1 MKLLKKSLIALG
13 CVLALYGCK
22 DAEPSFQQY
31 PNSDVDFTYNISG
44 DEYTLD
50 YYVVSTIQFNNTSSK
65 TGAVTWDFGD
75 GESSKDPSPLHK
87 YKKAGTYRVTL
98 TVDGVGSKT
107 YPILIYD
114 IVPVL
119 TIKDQS
125 TEIVEFNNTMMT
137 FNLEL
142 PNPENL
148 KVKYVWTFPE
158 GTVDANGNAVTAFT
172 GYSDE
177 QGNIEYPEAVKFK
190 NIGSQKV
197 QIATWFD
204 VNGENR
210 RLEDTYL
217 NVQVGCAEPAPTI
230 YYAEKGGNIKAMKLL
245 DPTKLPKGTKIF
257 PYDMGVSAG
266 NNCFNLVYADV
277 PGTDEEGKANTE
289 GWIYILDAGKQYY
302 YINDENGV
310 LGDGKIEAMRPDGTG
325 VNTVLTNVGGPAF
338 ADPFQ
343 GFAVGEY
350 LYYSDRN
357 TGISKIALKAR
368 GEVQGKV
375 LSGSTYNRD
384 SYMVQNNL
392 IPFYGRGIAYGA
404 IHVAHQKLSD
414 GWWYWAKNYS
424 GNGIYRFKETDVYA
438 TQKEAEAKP
447 LPAPALFP
455 GIKIRSMVVD
465 EKRKAIYVWR
475 IGSEKGFTA
484 YDLPPYTDEPKYQ
497 EKYGEAKYAKF
508 IHMEA
513 DPINNTD
520 NEGVYTCQLALDK
533 DTGRV
538 YFCFRP
544 DAKDNS
550 KVPAGICYYDPT
562 TKKVVH
568 YGDANDLGMGI
579 CINPN
584 KSKLF

>member
-1 MKLLKKSLIALG
+1 
-13 CVLALYGCK
+13 
-22 DAEPSFQQY
+22 
-31 PNSDVDFTYNISG
+31 
-44 DEYTLD
+44 
-50 YYVVSTIQFNNTSSK
+50 
-65 TGAVTWDFGD
+65 
-75 GESSKDPSPLHK
+75 
-87 YKKAGTYRVTL
+87 
-98 TVDGVGSKT
+98 
-107 YPILIYD
+107 
-114 IVPVL
+114 
-119 TIKDQS
+119 
-125 TEIVEFNNTMMT
+125 
-137 FNLEL
+137 
-142 PNPENL
+142 
-148 KVKYVWTFPE
+148 
-158 GTVDANGNAVTAFT
+158 
-172 GYSDE
+172 
-177 QGNIEYPEAVKFK
+177 
-190 NIGSQKV
+190 
-197 QIATWFD
+197 
-204 VNGENR
+204 
-210 RLEDTYL
+210 
-217 NVQVGCAEPAPTI
+217 
-230 YYAEKGGNIKAMKLL
+230 
-245 DPTKLPKGTKIF
+245 
-257 PYDMGVSAG
+257 MGVSAG

-404 IHVAHQKLSD
+404 IHVAHQKLND

-447 LPAPALFP
+447 LPAPVLFS

-475 IGSEKGFTA
+475 IGAEKGFTA
-484 YDLPPYTDEPKYQ
+484 YPLPSYTDA
-497 EKYGEAKYAKF
+497 GEENDKTNRVF
-508 IHMEA
+508 VSMEA
-513 DPINNTD
+513 DPINTTAD
-520 NEGVYTCQLALDK
+520 EGVYTCQLALDK